1 MSSENT
7 LEQVNPEKN
16 QDNAQQTNLDNTEE
30 SDSNLEESDSNSDSN
45 SDSSLGSD
53 SGSDSG
59 SGSEYSDIEEIDLT
73 ENPLYQV
80 LSTLLED
87 NEGNNICSCINKLT
101 DTIAEHN
108 KLLLQLLS
116 NKSN

>member
-7 LEQVNPEKN
+7 QENVNPEKN
-16 QDNAQQTNLDNTEE
+16 QDNAQQTNLDDVEE
-30 SDSNLEESDSNSDSN
+30 SDSSDIEE

-53 SGSDSG
+53 SDSG

-87 NEGNNICSCINKLT
+87 NEGNNICTCINRLT
-101 DTIAEHN
+101 DNIAEHN

-116 NKSN
+116 NKSNSL

>member
-30 SDSNLEESDSNSDSN
+30 SDSNLEESDSN

>member
-7 LEQVNPEKN
+7 HDNINPEKN
-16 QDNAQQTNLDNTEE
+16 QDNAQQTNLDNIEE
-30 SDSNLEESDSNSDSN
+30 SDSNIEESDSN
-45 SDSSLGSD
+45 SDSSLGTD
-53 SGSDSG
+53 SDSG

-87 NEGNNICSCINKLT
+87 NEGNNICSCINRFT
-101 DTIAEHN
+101 DTISEHN

>member
-7 LEQVNPEKN
+7 LEQVNPEKK
-16 QDNAQQTNLDNTEE
+16 QDNTQQTNLDNTEE
-30 SDSNLEESDSNSDSN
+30 SDSNLEESESN

-53 SGSDSG
+53 LGSDSG

>member
-30 SDSNLEESDSNSDSN
+30 SDSNLEE